1 MNITLNL
8 PGHPVTLPIEDLSYV
23 DADTIDLPG
32 ADDSLVGEDLLKTL
46 DAPFILGTFS
56 GIIQKQAPLLAA
68 LARAESDD
76 TRVAM
81 LAWAENLNMTGL
93 TGDQH
98 DVTRAFREALITIT
112 DDLSDHGETV
122 ALNEGVTVT
131 CTFKSYVNWK
141 AYLEAQSDL
150 LIRELPSGRYAVINA
165 NA

>member
-8 PGHPVTLPIEDLSYV
+8 PSGPVTLPIEDLSYV
-23 DADTIDLPG
+23 DADTIGLPD

-56 GIIQKQAPLLAA
+56 GIVQKQAPLLAA
-68 LARAESDD
+68 LASADTND

-81 LAWAENLNMTGL
+81 LAWADNLNMTGL

-98 DVTRAFREALITIT
+98 DVTRAFGDALITIT
-112 DDLSDHGETV
+112 TDLSGHGETV
-122 ALNEGVTVT
+122 AAGDGVTVT
-131 CTFKSYVNWK
+131 DSFKSYVNWK
-141 AYLEAQSDL
+141 AYLDTKSDL
-150 LIRELPSGRYAVINA
+150 LIRELPSGRYAIINA